1 MYDIKLIVG
10 LGNPGL
16 EYQQTRHNVGFEVV
30 ELLTKKLKVK
40 LNKEKF
46 SAAFGQAEFED
57 KKLILLKPLL
67 FMNNSGQVVAAVA
80 NFYKLTAEAI
90 LVITDDMALE
100 PGMIRLRAGG
110 SAGGHNGL
118 ADIIEKLGT
127 DEFNRLR
134 IGIGSRSQTPGRDYV
149 LSRPSE
155 TERNLID
162 KAVTEAADAVMVW
175 ITEGVE
181 TAMNRFNRRLTS
193 DNSSEIDKQ

>member
-127 DEFNRLR
+127 DEFNRIR

>member
-1 MYDIKLIVG
+1 
-10 LGNPGL
+10 
-16 EYQQTRHNVGFEVV
+16 
-30 ELLTKKLKVK
+30 
-40 LNKEKF
+40 
-46 SAAFGQAEFED
+46 
-57 KKLILLKPLL
+57 
-67 FMNNSGQVVAAVA
+67 
-80 NFYKLTAEAI
+80 
-90 LVITDDMALE
+90 MALE